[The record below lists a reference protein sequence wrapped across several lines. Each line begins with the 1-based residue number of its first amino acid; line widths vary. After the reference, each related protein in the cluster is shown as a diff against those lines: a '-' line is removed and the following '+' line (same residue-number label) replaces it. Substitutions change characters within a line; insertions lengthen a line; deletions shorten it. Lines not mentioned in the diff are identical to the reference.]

1 MGRAA
6 ALAMHGTDA
15 KQRRG
20 VGKLIGGKL
29 AIGAV
34 AGGLP
39 FIGVILV
46 LFAVGTIGAIAAANC
61 APAPTTVS
69 GATQLAQTD
78 IPPDYL
84 QIYQHAGQDLD
95 INWQFLA
102 SIGKQ
107 ESNHGRSPA
116 AARVNSSG
124 CAGPMQLGTG
134 GACGDF
140 FGTYKIDGNHDG
152 VFDVYN
158 PVDAIYTAANGLK
171 RGKGAPGQTGSR
183 EQYRQAAC
191 GYYGACRDKSANY
204 ADEVISRAEA
214 YGATWG
220 DTQAAT
226 VDIAVSLAGPVD
238 GNALDGWISR
248 QQPRSPLI
256 GLGEVFVQ
264 EASVANLD
272 PRLLVAIARQET
284 SLGTTGHAAAIHNPF
299 GMGPGINYPTW
310 EDGIS
315 AAAENLARNYVATG
329 LVTIVQIGA
338 KWAPAGAAN
347 DPSGLNNNWVSGV
360 SRAYQQ
366 MGGDP
371 TAAVMSNQVQAASAT
386 GCGTAAQQTGD
397 GTRQA
402 IVAVLSTE
410 GDAALS
416 EVGFN
421 CGPPLERYLGR
432 RCGPAWCAIF
442 TSWVWRQAGVS
453 VPVIAYTGD
462 FIDWSRRYGEW
473 KPNGGGR
480 PPEPG
485 DVVLYDR
492 EPDGHY
498 DHVNMVEQVL
508 PDGRIVMVGGNT
520 TGINGAG
527 DGVRRK
533 SPHDWASDPTIAG
546 FASPIPQPL

>member
-1 MGRAA
+1 MRSGSHPQARTGLGR
-6 ALAMHGTDA
+6 
-15 KQRRG
+15 
-20 VGKLIGGKL
+20 LISGKL
-29 AIGAV
+29 ALGAA
-34 AGGLP
+34 AGSLPIVGL
-39 FIGVILV
+39 ICV
-46 LFAVGTIGAIAAANC
+46 LFAVGTIGVVAAANC
-61 APAPTTVS
+61 APTPTNAT
-69 GATQLAQTD
+69 GATPLAQTD
-78 IPPDYL
+78 IPPAYME
-84 QIYQHAGQDLD
+84 IYQRAGHDLD

-116 AARVNSSG
+116 SQRVNSSG

-140 FGTYKIDGNHDG
+140 FGTYKLDGNHDG
-152 VFDVYN
+152 VFDVYD
-158 PVDAIYTAANGLK
+158 PTDAIYTAANGLK

-183 EQYRQAAC
+183 DQYRQAAC
-191 GYYGACRDKSANY
+191 GYYGACRDRSANY
-204 ADEVISRAEA
+204 ADEVITRAEA

-220 DTQAAT
+220 DAENVA
-226 VDIAVSLAGPVD
+226 VDIAINLAGPID
-238 GNALDGWISR
+238 GQALDGWIQR
-248 QQPRSPLI
+248 KKPRNPLI
-256 GLGEVFVQ
+256 GFGEVFVQ
-264 EASVANLD
+264 EAVTANLD
-272 PRLLVAIARQET
+272 PRLLVAIAMQET
-284 SLGTTGHAAAIHNPF
+284 SLATTGRAASVHNPF
-299 GMGPGINYPTW
+299 GMGPGINYPSWDTA
-310 EDGIS
+310 IA
-315 AAAENLARNYVATG
+315 AAAENLTRNYTAKG
-329 LVTIVQIGA
+329 LVTIAQIGA
-338 KWAPAGAAN
+338 KWAPVGAVN
-347 DPSGLNNNWVSGV
+347 DPAGLNNNWVIGV

-371 TAAVMSNQVQAASAT
+371 TQPVTSNEVAAAAPA
-386 GCGTAAQQTGD
+386 GCGSAAQQTGD

-402 IVAVLSTE
+402 IVAVLTAE

-416 EVGFN
+416 ETSFN
-421 CGPPLERYLGR
+421 CGPPLERYLGQ

-442 TSWVWRQAGVS
+442 ASWVWRQAGIQ
-453 VPVIAYTGD
+453 VPVVAYTGD

-492 EPDGHY
+492 DHDNHF

-508 PDGRIVMVGGNT
+508 PGGRIVMVGGNT

-533 SPHDWASDPTIAG
+533 TPHDWQHDPTIAG
-546 FASPIPQPL
+546 FASPIPQPV